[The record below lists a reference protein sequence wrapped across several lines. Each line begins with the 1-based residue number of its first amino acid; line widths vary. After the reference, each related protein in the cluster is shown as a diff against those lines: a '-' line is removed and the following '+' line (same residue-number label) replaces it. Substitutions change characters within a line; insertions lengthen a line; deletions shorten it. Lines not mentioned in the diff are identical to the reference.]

1 MQAAVDLATT
11 YLASTG
17 ADESSSLLF
26 DDEFHQAIGGVSNI
40 SVVQLLTMFQ
50 KVRDN
55 IVATSSNWLR
65 PWNFDVN
72 DDGCCFFAG

>member
-50 KVRDN
+50 KVRPQLYLFVSLDLN
-55 IVATSSNWLR
+55 LITLVHCVSSTR
-65 PWNFDVN
+65 
-72 DDGCCFFAG
+72 